1 MIFMTGRLANRLTH
15 DPQVRVT
22 LLTGGQDPHY
32 ACGLATALDKQGV
45 ALNVIGSKEI
55 DRPELHSTPGLR
67 FLALTQTTKG
77 TGMARRIGAVL
88 ISYAQVVRYAA
99 TAPSVI
105 FHILWNGKLE
115 HFDRTLL
122 MLYYRLLGKKI
133 VLTAHN
139 VNRARRD
146 GRDSLLNR
154 LTLRCQYELANH
166 IFVHTT
172 KMKDELE
179 CAFRVNP
186 EKVTVIPFGIN
197 NAVPDTSLTGR
208 DARLQLKLG
217 DHDKVVL
224 FFGAIKPYKGL
235 EYLVQAFQ
243 KVAAK
248 DPELRLMIA
257 GERKKECEAYL
268 EAVEEAING
277 DPASNR
283 VIRRIEF
290 IPDDETEVYFK
301 AADVLVLP
309 YTDIFQSGILFLAYA
324 FGLPVI
330 ATDVGQFRDDVVEGV
345 TGFICPPTSVDG
357 LAAALEAYFA
367 SSLFHDLEQRR
378 RQIRNHALSRHSWD
392 AVARITRI
400 AYSDLLAGRAP
411 DHERA
416 AQRPAPEKDISA

>member
-1 MIFMTGRLANRLTH
+1 MLFMTHRSEKH
-15 DPQVRVT
+15 SIFDPQVRVT
-22 LLTGGQDPHY
+22 LLTGAQDPHY
-32 ACGLATALDKQGV
+32 TCGLATALDKQGV
-45 ALNVIGSKEI
+45 SLNVIGSKEI
-55 DRPELHSTPGLR
+55 DRPELHSTPGLC
-67 FLALTQTTKG
+67 FLALTQTAKG

-88 ISYAQVVRYAA
+88 ISYARLVRYAA
-99 TAPSVI
+99 TTPSVI

-115 HFDRTLL
+115 HFDRTIL
-122 MLYYRLLGKKI
+122 MLFYRLLGKKI

-154 LTLRCQYELANH
+154 LTLGCQYALANR

-179 CAFRVNP
+179 CAFRVSP
-186 EKVTVIPFGIN
+186 AKVTVIPFGIN
-197 NAVPDTSLTGR
+197 NAVPNTSLTSR
-208 DARLQLKLG
+208 DARSQLKLG

-224 FFGAIKPYKGL
+224 FFGAIKLYKGL
-235 EYLVQAFQ
+235 EYLVHAFQ
-243 KVAAK
+243 KIAAK

-257 GERKKECEAYL
+257 GEWKKESEAYL
-268 EAVEEAING
+268 EGIEEAING
-277 DPASNR
+277 DPTSDR

-309 YTDIFQSGILFLAYA
+309 YTEIFQSGILFLAYA

-345 TGFICPPTSVDG
+345 TGFICPPASADG

-367 SSLFHDLEQRR
+367 SSLFHNLEQGR
-378 RQIRNHALSRHSWD
+378 RQIRNYALSGHSWD
-392 AVARITRI
+392 TVAGITRI
-400 AYSDLLAGRAP
+400 AYSDLLAGCAAMP
-411 DHERA
+411 ERA
-416 AQRPAPEKDISA
+416 AQRPAPEKDVSL